1 MKDVEFD
8 EHFLEAVLR
17 ENEPNRIVEQ
27 LRRHLK
33 TKENFE
39 KYIKQRDIAIVF

>member
-1 MKDVEFD
+1 MKNVEFD

-17 ENEPNRIVEQ
+17 ENEPNRIVKQ
-27 LRRHLK
+27 LRHHLK
-33 TKENFE
+33 TKESFK